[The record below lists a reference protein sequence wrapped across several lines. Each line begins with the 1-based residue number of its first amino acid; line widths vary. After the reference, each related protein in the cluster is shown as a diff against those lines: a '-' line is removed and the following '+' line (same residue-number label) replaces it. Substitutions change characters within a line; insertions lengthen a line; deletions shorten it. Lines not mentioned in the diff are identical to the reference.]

1 MSTRIIRGTPHL
13 GFVGKS
19 RLAPMVCS
27 LLVLWSGIDSQ
38 FFMLITDGTL
48 PASIPSPLSF
58 PDDSDDDEMIVPTST
73 TVSLQVIRKK
83 DHHPLPQDLRRG
95 NLSDLSSC
103 QLSRL
108 PAWSDCAGRLDFSEE
123 CETPLRC

>member
-1 MSTRIIRGTPHL
+1 M
-13 GFVGKS
+13 
-19 RLAPMVCS
+19 MWS

-38 FFMLITDGTL
+38 FFVLITDGTL

-58 PDDSDDDEMIVPTST
+58 PDDSDDDEMIVLTSAT
-73 TVSLQVIRKK
+73 ASFQAIRKK

-95 NLSDLSSC
+95 NFSDLSSC
-103 QLSRL
+103 QLFL
-108 PAWSDCAGRLDFSEE
+108 VPAPTDGARRLDCSDE